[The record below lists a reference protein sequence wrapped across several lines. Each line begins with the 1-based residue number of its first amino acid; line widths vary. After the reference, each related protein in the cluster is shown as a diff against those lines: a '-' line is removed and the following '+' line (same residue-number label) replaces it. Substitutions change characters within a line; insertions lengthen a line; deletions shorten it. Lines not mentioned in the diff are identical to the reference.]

1 MSKLNSSKPEPDFHP
16 SSATSDL
23 RTQAGFTLIEI
34 MAVVLIMGL
43 LMGFVGVNVFSS
55 VQRARSES
63 ASAQIKAL
71 EGALELYRMDNAR
84 YPTTEQG
91 LDALV
96 REPTGSPAPRNY
108 PPDGYIAKNEIPL
121 DPWGNPYEYE
131 SPGQHNLRGY
141 DIWSHGADSTPGGES
156 YDADIGNW

>member
-1 MSKLNSSKPEPDFHP
+1 MSKLNPSKPEPDFYP
-16 SSATSDL
+16 SEAASDL
-23 RTQAGFTLIEI
+23 RAQAGFTLIEI

-63 ASAQIKAL
+63 ASAQIKSL

-91 LDALV
+91 LDSLV
-96 REPTGSPAPRNY
+96 REPSGSPAPRNY
-108 PPDGYIAKNEIPL
+108 PPDGYIAKKEIPL
-121 DPWGNPYEYE
+121 DPWGNAYGYE
-131 SPGQHNLRGY
+131 SPGQHNQRGY
-141 DIWSHGADSTPGGES
+141 DIWSYGADLTPGGES

>member
-1 MSKLNSSKPEPDFHP
+1 MSKLIPSKPEPDFYP
-16 SSATSDL
+16 SEAASDL
-23 RTQAGFTLIEI
+23 RAQAGFTLIEI

-63 ASAQIKAL
+63 ASAQIKSL

-96 REPTGSPAPRNY
+96 REPSGSPAPRNY
-108 PPDGYIAKNEIPL
+108 PPDGYIAKKDIPL
-121 DPWGNPYEYE
+121 DPWGNIYGYE
-131 SPGQHNLRGY
+131 SPGQHNPRGY